1 MQATDISDE
10 LTDMQSEVESAL
22 ALINSGPTPSEQLL
36 QQQQQ
41 FNEDVAVMNR
51 QQAIRKLEE
60 LLNKKQSMECIHYL
74 HSMRSVIN
82 LLV

>member
-10 LTDMQSEVESAL
+10 LTDMQTDIESAV
-22 ALINSGPTPSEQLL
+22 AMITSSPTPSEQLL

-41 FNEDVAVMNR
+41 FTEYVTAMNR

-60 LLNKKQSMECIHYL
+60 LLNKKQSAECIHYL
-74 HSMRSVIN
+74 HCMR
-82 LLV
+82 